1 MIKTLWKYKY
11 IFLSIVFLLLLASLK
26 DITELKIFYDSER
39 IIELSN
45 ESKDIIDKSLDDKN
59 LILLSVNFSDSIK
72 YQDLIDF
79 SNISIKVSND
89 SNTSSIRSIFNERVL
104 LKSSIIPFAIKILNI
119 DNYDKYKSSLLK
131 LEKHG
136 SKFFSKDYRSLLFI
150 VKSKNLDTEDKK
162 RSYLKSLKEAFSINN
177 ANVYITGQI
186 KSEIYMQD
194 NVTKELLIFIILS
207 SILCSLVLYFYLNNI
222 KLVLINFISV
232 CISLV
237 LSFTFSNI
245 LFGGIELVMILI
257 PAIVFIITISDFM
270 HLLNSDKLYK
280 NKFRSFKTQLE
291 KIGMPVFITSL
302 TTAIGFLSFMFSS
315 LVPLFRFGVI
325 TTITIFISLFV
336 IVLLYSF
343 IIDFNINKDIK
354 SNNFLDKLIISLI
367 SLKKSYSY
375 LLISLFLF
383 LSFLSFSNFKVDNF
397 ITDEINKNSN
407 LYTDISFFDRE
418 FGGIKPV
425 TFIVKD
431 SATSKSN
438 LDSLEKIIL
447 NHNFV
452 IDFVLDDFSKISQYN
467 SDENQYIIKARMRD
481 IGSSQSKIIFDD
493 IVLKSKDLSLDLE
506 IAGIGFLFDKVSN
519 KMTFEIIFGLLLAII
534 IIGLV
539 FVILNNGNWYYFPIS
554 LIPNILP
561 LLTTIGILSIFGF
574 YFSLS
579 NAFILEIVFGL
590 IVDDSIHIINS
601 YSMSR
606 NRGMT
611 IQQSILHCQ
620 NYTYKAVVKTSVV
633 IIFTLF
639 PLLFSEFK
647 SISQLSIITIIA
659 AVIALIFDIIY
670 LPKMLVKY
678 IK

>member
-26 DITELKIFYDSER
+26 DVTELKIFYDSER

-579 NAFILEIVFGL
+579 NAFILAIVFGL

>member
-1 MIKTLWKYKY
+1 MIKVLWKYKY
-11 IFLSIVFLLLLASLK
+11 IFLSLILVLLLVSLNN
-26 DITELKIFYDSER
+26 ISGLKIFYESER

-45 ESKDIIDKSLDDKN
+45 ESQDIIDKSLDDKN
-59 LILLSVNFSDSIK
+59 LILLAVEFQDSVK
-72 YQDLIDF
+72 YQDLLDL
-79 SNISIKVSND
+79 SNVSLKLSKD
-89 SNTSSIRSIFNERVL
+89 QNTKSVRSIFNERVL
-104 LKSSIIPFAIKILNI
+104 IKSSVIPFAVKIFDI
-119 DNYDKYKSSLLK
+119 DNYDKYKSSLSK
-131 LEKHG
+131 IKKYG
-136 SKFFSKDYRSLLFI
+136 SKFATEDLNSFLFIIKSKD
-150 VKSKNLDTEDKK
+150 LDSEEQK
-162 RSYLKSLKEAFSINN
+162 RSYLNKLEKEFSQQNIK
-177 ANVYITGQI
+177 VYITGQI

-194 NVTKELLIFIILS
+194 NVTKELLLFIILS
-207 SILCSLVLYFYLNNI
+207 SILCSLVLYFYLGNI

-232 CISLV
+232 CISLIFSFS
-237 LSFTFSNI
+237 LSNK

-315 LVPLFRFGVI
+315 LIPLFRFGVI

-336 IVLLYSF
+336 IVILYSL
-343 IIDFNINKDIK
+343 IIDFNINKNIK
-354 SNNFLDKLIISLI
+354 NNHFLDDLIVSIVH
-367 SLKKSYSY
+367 LKKSYSY
-375 LLISLFLF
+375 VLLASFLV
-383 LSFLSFSNFKVDNF
+383 LSFLAFNNFKVDNF
-397 ITDEINKNSN
+397 ITDEINKNSD
-407 LYTDISFFDRE
+407 LYTDINFFDRE

-425 TFIVKD
+425 TFIVKNENP
-431 SATSKSN
+431 SLSS
-438 LDSLEKIIL
+438 LDSLKEIIL

-452 IDFVLDDFSKISQYN
+452 IDFSLNDFSKPDNNEYL
-467 SDENQYIIKARMRD
+467 IKARMKD
-481 IGSSQSKIIFDD
+481 IGSSQSALIFDD
-493 IVLKSKDLSLDLE
+493 ILLKAKDISLDLE
-506 IAGIGFLFDKVSN
+506 IAGVGFLFDKISN
-519 KMTFEIIFGLLLAII
+519 KMTLEIILGLILAII

-539 FVILNNGNWYYFPIS
+539 FVLLNNFNWYYFPIS

-561 LLTTIGILSIFGF
+561 LLTTIGLLSIFGF

-579 NAFILEIVFGL
+579 NAFILAIVFGL
-590 IVDDSIHIINS
+590 IVDDSIHIINA

-606 NRGMT
+606 NRGLS
-611 IQQSILHCQ
+611 IQESISHCQ
-620 NYTYKAVVKTSVV
+620 TYTYKAVIKTSVV

-678 IK
+678 IN

>member
-1 MIKTLWKYKY
+1 MIKALWKYKY
-11 IFLSIVFLLLLASLK
+11 VFLSLILVLLLVSLNN
-26 DITELKIFYDSER
+26 ISGLKIFYESER

-45 ESKDIIDKSLDDKN
+45 ESQDIIDKSLDDKN
-59 LILLSVNFSDSIK
+59 LILLAVEFQDSVK
-72 YQDLIDF
+72 YQDLLDL
-79 SNISIKVSND
+79 SNVSLKLSKD
-89 SNTSSIRSIFNERVL
+89 QNTKSVRSIFNERVL
-104 LKSSIIPFAIKILNI
+104 IKSSVIPFAVKIFDI
-119 DNYDKYKSSLLK
+119 DNYDKYKTSLSK
-131 LEKHG
+131 IKKYG
-136 SKFFSKDYRSLLFI
+136 SKFATEDLNSFLFIIKSKD
-150 VKSKNLDTEDKK
+150 LDSEEQK
-162 RSYLKSLKEAFSINN
+162 RSYLNKLEKEFSQQNIK
-177 ANVYITGQI
+177 VYITGQI

-194 NVTKELLIFIILS
+194 NVTKELLLFIILS
-207 SILCSLVLYFYLNNI
+207 SILCSLVLYFYLGNI

-232 CISLV
+232 CISLIF
-237 LSFTFSNI
+237 SFSLSNI

-315 LVPLFRFGVI
+315 LIPLFRFGVI

-336 IVLLYSF
+336 IVILYSL
-343 IIDFNINKDIK
+343 IIDFNINKSIK
-354 SNNFLDKLIISLI
+354 NNLFLDDLIVSIVN
-367 SLKKSYSY
+367 LKKSYSY
-375 LLISLFLF
+375 VLLASFLF
-383 LSFLSFSNFKVDNF
+383 LSFLAFNNFKVDNF
-397 ITDEINKNSN
+397 ITDEINKNSD
-407 LYTDISFFDRE
+407 LYTDINFFDRE

-425 TFIVKD
+425 TFIVKNE
-431 SATSKSN
+431 SPSISS
-438 LDSLEKIIL
+438 LDSLKEIIL

-452 IDFVLDDFSKISQYN
+452 IDFSLNDFSKPDNNEYL
-467 SDENQYIIKARMRD
+467 IKARMKD
-481 IGSSQSKIIFDD
+481 IGSSQSEIIFDD
-493 IVLKSKDLSLDLE
+493 ILLKSKDLSLDLE
-506 IAGIGFLFDKVSN
+506 IAGVGFLFDKISN
-519 KMTFEIIFGLLLAII
+519 KMTFEIILGLILAII
-534 IIGLV
+534 IIGFV
-539 FVILNNGNWYYFPIS
+539 FVLLNNFNWYYFPIS

-561 LLTTIGILSIFGF
+561 LLTTIGLLSIFGF

-579 NAFILEIVFGL
+579 NAFILAIVFGL
-590 IVDDSIHIINS
+590 IVDDSIHIINA

-606 NRGMT
+606 NRGLS
-611 IQQSILHCQ
+611 IQESISHCQ
-620 NYTYKAVVKTSVV
+620 TYTYKAVIKTSVV

-678 IK
+678 IN

>member
-1 MIKTLWKYKY
+1 MIKVLWKYKY
-11 IFLSIVFLLLLASLK
+11 IFLSLILVLLLVSLNN
-26 DITELKIFYDSER
+26 ISGLKIFYESER

-45 ESKDIIDKSLDDKN
+45 ESQDIIDKSLDDKN
-59 LILLSVNFSDSIK
+59 LILLAVEFQDSVK
-72 YQDLIDF
+72 YQDLLDL
-79 SNISIKVSND
+79 SNVSLKLSKD
-89 SNTSSIRSIFNERVL
+89 QNTKSVRSIFNERVL
-104 LKSSIIPFAIKILNI
+104 IKSSVIPFAVKIFDI
-119 DNYDKYKSSLLK
+119 DNYDKYKISLSK
-131 LEKHG
+131 IKKYG
-136 SKFFSKDYRSLLFI
+136 SKFATEDLNSFLFIIKSKD
-150 VKSKNLDTEDKK
+150 LDSEEQK
-162 RSYLKSLKEAFSINN
+162 RSYLNKLEKEFSQQNIK
-177 ANVYITGQI
+177 VYITGQI

-194 NVTKELLIFIILS
+194 NVTKELLLFIILS
-207 SILCSLVLYFYLNNI
+207 SILCSLVLYFYLGNI

-232 CISLV
+232 CISLIFSFS
-237 LSFTFSNI
+237 LSNK

-315 LVPLFRFGVI
+315 LIPLFRFGVI

-336 IVLLYSF
+336 IVILYSL
-343 IIDFNINKDIK
+343 IIDFNINKNIK
-354 SNNFLDKLIISLI
+354 NNHFLDDLIVSIVH
-367 SLKKSYSY
+367 LKKSYSY
-375 LLISLFLF
+375 VLLASFLV
-383 LSFLSFSNFKVDNF
+383 LSFLAFNNFKVDNF
-397 ITDEINKNSN
+397 ITDEINKNSD
-407 LYTDISFFDRE
+407 LYTDINFFDRE
-418 FGGIKPV
+418 FGGIKPL
-425 TFIVKD
+425 TFIVKNENP
-431 SATSKSN
+431 SLSS
-438 LDSLEKIIL
+438 LDSLKEIIL

-452 IDFVLDDFSKISQYN
+452 IDFSLNDFSKPDNNEYL
-467 SDENQYIIKARMRD
+467 IKARMKD
-481 IGSSQSKIIFDD
+481 IGSSQSALIFDD
-493 IVLKSKDLSLDLE
+493 ILLKSKDLSLDLE
-506 IAGIGFLFDKVSN
+506 IAGVGFLFDKISN
-519 KMTFEIIFGLLLAII
+519 KMTFEIILGLILAII

-539 FVILNNGNWYYFPIS
+539 FVLLNNFNWYYFPIS

-561 LLTTIGILSIFGF
+561 LLTTIGLLSIFGF

-579 NAFILEIVFGL
+579 NAFILAIVFGL
-590 IVDDSIHIINS
+590 IVDDSIHIINA

-606 NRGMT
+606 NRGLT
-611 IQQSILHCQ
+611 IQESISHCQ
-620 NYTYKAVVKTSVV
+620 TYTYKAVIKTSVV

-678 IK
+678 IN

>member
-1 MIKTLWKYKY
+1 MIKILWKYKY
-11 IFLSIVFLLLLASLK
+11 ILLSLILVLLLVSLNN
-26 DITELKIFYDSER
+26 ISGLKIFYESER

-45 ESKDIIDKSLDDKN
+45 ESQDIIDKSLDDKN
-59 LILLSVNFSDSIK
+59 LILLAVEFQDSVK
-72 YQDLIDF
+72 YQDLLDL
-79 SNISIKVSND
+79 SNVSLNISKD
-89 SNTSSIRSIFNERVL
+89 QNTKSVRSIFNERVL
-104 LKSSIIPFAIKILNI
+104 IKSSIIPLAVKIFDI
-119 DNYDKYKSSLLK
+119 DSYDKYKSSLLK
-131 LEKHG
+131 IKKHG
-136 SKFFSKDYRSLLFI
+136 SKFATEDLNSFLFIIKSKD
-150 VKSKNLDTEDKK
+150 LDSEEQK
-162 RSYLKSLKEAFSINN
+162 RSYLNKLEKEFSQNN
-177 ANVYITGQI
+177 IKVYITGQI

-194 NVTKELLIFIILS
+194 NVTKELLLFIILS

-232 CISLV
+232 CISLIF
-237 LSFTFSNI
+237 SFSLSNI

-315 LVPLFRFGVI
+315 LIPLFRFGVI

-336 IVLLYSF
+336 IVILYSL
-343 IIDFNINKDIK
+343 IIDFNINKNIK
-354 SNNFLDKLIISLI
+354 NNHFLDDLIVSIVN
-367 SLKKSYSY
+367 LKKSYSY
-375 LLISLFLF
+375 VLLASFLF
-383 LSFLSFSNFKVDNF
+383 LSFLAFNNFKVDNF
-397 ITDEINKNSN
+397 ITDEINKNSD
-407 LYTDISFFDRE
+407 LYTDINFFDRE

-425 TFIVKD
+425 TFIVKNE
-431 SATSKSN
+431 SPSISS
-438 LDSLEKIIL
+438 LDSLKEIIL

-452 IDFVLDDFSKISQYN
+452 IDFSLNDFSKPDNNEYL
-467 SDENQYIIKARMRD
+467 IKARMKD
-481 IGSSQSKIIFDD
+481 IGSSQSEIIFDD
-493 IVLKSKDLSLDLE
+493 ILLKSKDLSLDLE
-506 IAGIGFLFDKVSN
+506 IAGVGFLFDKISN
-519 KMTFEIIFGLLLAII
+519 KMTFEIILGLILAII

-539 FVILNNGNWYYFPIS
+539 FVLLNNFNWYYFPIS

-561 LLTTIGILSIFGF
+561 LLTTIGLLSIFGF

-579 NAFILEIVFGL
+579 NAFILAIVFGL
-590 IVDDSIHIINS
+590 IVDDSIHIINA

-606 NRGMT
+606 NRGLS
-611 IQQSILHCQ
+611 IQESISHCQ
-620 NYTYKAVVKTSVV
+620 TYTYKAVIKTSVV

-678 IK
+678 IN

>member
-1 MIKTLWKYKY
+1 MIKVLWKYKY
-11 IFLSIVFLLLLASLK
+11 IFLSLILVLLLVSLNN
-26 DITELKIFYDSER
+26 ISGLKIFYESER

-45 ESKDIIDKSLDDKN
+45 ESQDIIDKSLDDKN
-59 LILLSVNFSDSIK
+59 LILLAVEFQDSVK
-72 YQDLIDF
+72 YQDLLDL
-79 SNISIKVSND
+79 SNVSLKLSKD
-89 SNTSSIRSIFNERVL
+89 QNTKSVRSIFNERVL
-104 LKSSIIPFAIKILNI
+104 LKSSVIPFAVKIFDI
-119 DNYDKYKSSLLK
+119 DNYDKYKTSLSK
-131 LEKHG
+131 IKKYG
-136 SKFFSKDYRSLLFI
+136 SKFATEDLNSFLFIIKSKD
-150 VKSKNLDTEDKK
+150 LDSEEQK
-162 RSYLKSLKEAFSINN
+162 RSYLNKLEKEFSQQNIK
-177 ANVYITGQI
+177 VYITGQI

-194 NVTKELLIFIILS
+194 NVTKELLLFIILS
-207 SILCSLVLYFYLNNI
+207 SILCSLVLYFYLGNI

-232 CISLV
+232 CISLIFSFS
-237 LSFTFSNI
+237 LSNK

-315 LVPLFRFGVI
+315 LIPLFRFGVI

-336 IVLLYSF
+336 IVILYSL
-343 IIDFNINKDIK
+343 IIDFNINKNIK
-354 SNNFLDKLIISLI
+354 NNHFLDDLIVSIVH
-367 SLKKSYSY
+367 LKKSYSY
-375 LLISLFLF
+375 VLLASFLV
-383 LSFLSFSNFKVDNF
+383 LSFLAFNNFKIDNF
-397 ITDEINKNSN
+397 ITDEINKNSD
-407 LYTDISFFDRE
+407 LYTDINFFDRE
-418 FGGIKPV
+418 FGGIKPL
-425 TFIVKD
+425 TFIVKNENP
-431 SATSKSN
+431 SLSS
-438 LDSLEKIIL
+438 LDSLKEIIL

-452 IDFVLDDFSKISQYN
+452 IDFSLNDFSKPDNNEYL
-467 SDENQYIIKARMRD
+467 IKARMKD
-481 IGSSQSKIIFDD
+481 IGSSQSALIFDD
-493 IVLKSKDLSLDLE
+493 ILLKSKDLSLDLE
-506 IAGIGFLFDKVSN
+506 IAGVGFLFDKISN
-519 KMTFEIIFGLLLAII
+519 KMTFEIILGLILAII

-539 FVILNNGNWYYFPIS
+539 FVLLNNFNWYYFPIS

-561 LLTTIGILSIFGF
+561 LLTTIGLLSIFGF

-579 NAFILEIVFGL
+579 NAFILAIVFGL
-590 IVDDSIHIINS
+590 IVDDSIHIINA

-606 NRGMT
+606 NRGLT
-611 IQQSILHCQ
+611 IQESISHCQ
-620 NYTYKAVVKTSVV
+620 TYTYKAVIKTSVV

-678 IK
+678 IN

>member
-1 MIKTLWKYKY
+1 MIKILWKYKY
-11 IFLSIVFLLLLASLK
+11 IFLSLILVLLLVSLNN
-26 DITELKIFYDSER
+26 ISGLKIFYESER

-45 ESKDIIDKSLDDKN
+45 ESQDIIDKSLDDKN
-59 LILLSVNFSDSIK
+59 LILLAVEFQDSVK
-72 YQDLIDF
+72 YQDLLDL
-79 SNISIKVSND
+79 SNVSLKLSKD
-89 SNTSSIRSIFNERVL
+89 QNTKSVRSIFNERVL
-104 LKSSIIPFAIKILNI
+104 IKSSVIPFAVKIFDI
-119 DNYDKYKSSLLK
+119 DNYDKYKSSLSK
-131 LEKHG
+131 IKKYG
-136 SKFFSKDYRSLLFI
+136 SKFATEDLNSFLFIIKSKD
-150 VKSKNLDTEDKK
+150 LDSEEQK
-162 RSYLKSLKEAFSINN
+162 RSYLNKLEKEFSQQNIK
-177 ANVYITGQI
+177 VYITGQI

-194 NVTKELLIFIILS
+194 NVTKELLLFIILS
-207 SILCSLVLYFYLNNI
+207 SILCSLVLYFYLGNI

-232 CISLV
+232 CISLIFSFS
-237 LSFTFSNI
+237 LSNK

-315 LVPLFRFGVI
+315 LIPLFRFGVI

-336 IVLLYSF
+336 IVILYSL
-343 IIDFNINKDIK
+343 IIDFNINKNIK
-354 SNNFLDKLIISLI
+354 NNHFLDDLIVSIVH
-367 SLKKSYSY
+367 LKKSYSY
-375 LLISLFLF
+375 VLLASFLV
-383 LSFLSFSNFKVDNF
+383 LSFLAFNNFKVDNF
-397 ITDEINKNSN
+397 ITDEINKNSD
-407 LYTDISFFDRE
+407 LYTDINFFDRE

-425 TFIVKD
+425 TFIVKNENP
-431 SATSKSN
+431 SLSS
-438 LDSLEKIIL
+438 LDSLKEIIL

-452 IDFVLDDFSKISQYN
+452 IDFSLNDFSKPDNNEYL
-467 SDENQYIIKARMRD
+467 IKARMKD
-481 IGSSQSKIIFDD
+481 IGSSQSALIFDD
-493 IVLKSKDLSLDLE
+493 ILLKAKDISLDLE
-506 IAGIGFLFDKVSN
+506 IAGVGFLFDKISN
-519 KMTFEIIFGLLLAII
+519 KMTLEIILGLILAII

-539 FVILNNGNWYYFPIS
+539 FVLLNNFNWYYFPIS

-561 LLTTIGILSIFGF
+561 LLTTIGLLSIFGF

-579 NAFILEIVFGL
+579 NAFILAIVFGL
-590 IVDDSIHIINS
+590 IVDDSIHIINA

-606 NRGMT
+606 NRGLT
-611 IQQSILHCQ
+611 IQESISHCQ
-620 NYTYKAVVKTSVV
+620 TYTYKAVIKTSVV

-678 IK
+678 IN

>member
-1 MIKTLWKYKY
+1 MIKVLWKYKY
-11 IFLSIVFLLLLASLK
+11 IFLSLILVLLLVSLNN
-26 DITELKIFYDSER
+26 ITGLKIFYESER

-45 ESKDIIDKSLDDKN
+45 ESQDIIDKSLDDKN
-59 LILLSVNFSDSIK
+59 LILLAVEFQDSVK
-72 YQDLIDF
+72 YQDLLDL
-79 SNISIKVSND
+79 SNVSLKISKD
-89 SNTSSIRSIFNERVL
+89 QNTKSVRSIFNERVL
-104 LKSSIIPFAIKILNI
+104 IKSSIIPFAVKIFDI
-119 DNYDKYKSSLLK
+119 DDYDKYKNSLLK
-131 LEKHG
+131 IKKYG
-136 SKFFSKDYRSLLFI
+136 SKFATEDLNSFLFIIKSKD
-150 VKSKNLDTEDKK
+150 LDSEEQK
-162 RSYLKSLKEAFSINN
+162 RSYLNKLEKEFSQNN
-177 ANVYITGQI
+177 IKVYITGQI

-194 NVTKELLIFIILS
+194 NVTKELLLFIILS

-232 CISLV
+232 CISLIF
-237 LSFTFSNI
+237 SFSLSNI

-315 LVPLFRFGVI
+315 LIPLFRFGVI

-336 IVLLYSF
+336 IVILYSL
-343 IIDFNINKDIK
+343 IIDFNINKSIK
-354 SNNFLDKLIISLI
+354 NNLFLDDLIVSIVN
-367 SLKKSYSY
+367 LKKSYSY
-375 LLISLFLF
+375 VLLVSFLF
-383 LSFLSFSNFKVDNF
+383 LSFLAFNNFKVDNF
-397 ITDEINKNSN
+397 ITDEINKNSD
-407 LYTDISFFDRE
+407 LYTDINFFDRE

-425 TFIVKD
+425 TFIVKNE
-431 SATSKSN
+431 SPSRSS
-438 LDSLEKIIL
+438 LDSLKEIIL

-452 IDFVLDDFSKISQYN
+452 VDFSLNDFSKPDNNEYL
-467 SDENQYIIKARMRD
+467 IKARMKD
-481 IGSSQSKIIFDD
+481 IGSSQSEIIFDD
-493 IVLKSKDLSLDLE
+493 ILLKSKDLSLDLE
-506 IAGIGFLFDKVSN
+506 IAGVGFLFDKISN
-519 KMTFEIIFGLLLAII
+519 KMTFEIILGLILAII
-534 IIGLV
+534 IIGFV
-539 FVILNNGNWYYFPIS
+539 FVLLNNFNWYYFPIS

-561 LLTTIGILSIFGF
+561 LLTTIGLLSIFGF

-579 NAFILEIVFGL
+579 NAFILAIVFGL
-590 IVDDSIHIINS
+590 IVDDSIHIINA

-606 NRGMT
+606 NRGLS
-611 IQQSILHCQ
+611 IQESISHCQ
-620 NYTYKAVVKTSVV
+620 TYTYKAVIKTSVV

-678 IK
+678 IN

>member
-1 MIKTLWKYKY
+1 MIKVLWKYKY
-11 IFLSIVFLLLLASLK
+11 IFLSLTLVLLLVSLNN
-26 DITELKIFYDSER
+26 ITGLKIFYESER

-45 ESKDIIDKSLDDKN
+45 ESQDIIDKSLDDKN
-59 LILLSVNFSDSIK
+59 LILLAVEFQDSVK
-72 YQDLIDF
+72 YQDLLDL
-79 SNISIKVSND
+79 SNVSLKISKD
-89 SNTSSIRSIFNERVL
+89 QNTKSVRSIFNERVL
-104 LKSSIIPFAIKILNI
+104 IKSSIIPFAVKIFDI
-119 DNYDKYKSSLLK
+119 DNYDKYKTSLLK
-131 LEKHG
+131 IKKYG
-136 SKFFSKDYRSLLFI
+136 SKFATEDLNSFLFIIKSKD
-150 VKSKNLDTEDKK
+150 LDSEEQK
-162 RSYLKSLKEAFSINN
+162 RSYLNKLEKEFSQNN
-177 ANVYITGQI
+177 IKVYITGQL

-194 NVTKELLIFIILS
+194 NVTKELLLFIILS

-232 CISLV
+232 CISLIF
-237 LSFTFSNI
+237 SFSLSNI

-315 LVPLFRFGVI
+315 LIPLFRFGVI

-336 IVLLYSF
+336 IVILYSL
-343 IIDFNINKDIK
+343 IIDFNINKNIK
-354 SNNFLDKLIISLI
+354 NNHFLDDLIVSIVN
-367 SLKKSYSY
+367 LKKSYSY
-375 LLISLFLF
+375 VLLASFLF
-383 LSFLSFSNFKVDNF
+383 LSFLAFNNFKVDNF
-397 ITDEINKNSN
+397 ITDEINKNSD
-407 LYTDISFFDRE
+407 LYTDINFFDRE

-425 TFIVKD
+425 TFIVKNE
-431 SATSKSN
+431 SPSISS
-438 LDSLEKIIL
+438 LDSLKEIIL

-452 IDFVLDDFSKISQYN
+452 IDFSLNDFSKPDNNEYL
-467 SDENQYIIKARMRD
+467 IKARMKD
-481 IGSSQSKIIFDD
+481 IGSSQSEIIFND
-493 IVLKSKDLSLDLE
+493 ILLKSKDLSLDLE
-506 IAGIGFLFDKVSN
+506 IAGVGFLFDKISN
-519 KMTFEIIFGLLLAII
+519 KMTFEIILGLILAII
-534 IIGLV
+534 IIGFV
-539 FVILNNGNWYYFPIS
+539 FVLLNNFNWYYFPIS

-561 LLTTIGILSIFGF
+561 LLTTIGLLSIFGF

-579 NAFILEIVFGL
+579 NAFILAIVFGL
-590 IVDDSIHIINS
+590 IVDDSIHIINA

-606 NRGMT
+606 NRGLS
-611 IQQSILHCQ
+611 IQESISHCQ
-620 NYTYKAVVKTSVV
+620 TYTYKAVIKTSVV

-678 IK
+678 IN

>member
-1 MIKTLWKYKY
+1 MIKVLWKYKY
-11 IFLSIVFLLLLASLK
+11 IFLSLILVLLLVSLNN
-26 DITELKIFYDSER
+26 ISGLKIFYESER

-45 ESKDIIDKSLDDKN
+45 ESQDIIDKSLDDKN
-59 LILLSVNFSDSIK
+59 LILLAVEFQDSVK
-72 YQDLIDF
+72 YQDLLDL
-79 SNISIKVSND
+79 SNVSLKLSKD
-89 SNTSSIRSIFNERVL
+89 QNTKSVRSIFNERVL
-104 LKSSIIPFAIKILNI
+104 IKSSVIPFAVKIFDI
-119 DNYDKYKSSLLK
+119 DNYDKYKTSLSK
-131 LEKHG
+131 IKKYG
-136 SKFFSKDYRSLLFI
+136 SKFATEDLNSFLFIIKSKD
-150 VKSKNLDTEDKK
+150 LDSEEQK
-162 RSYLKSLKEAFSINN
+162 RSYLNKLEKEFSQQNIK
-177 ANVYITGQI
+177 VYITGQI

-194 NVTKELLIFIILS
+194 NVTKELLLFIILS
-207 SILCSLVLYFYLNNI
+207 SILCSLVLYFYLGNI

-232 CISLV
+232 CISLIFSFS
-237 LSFTFSNI
+237 LSNK

-315 LVPLFRFGVI
+315 LIPLFRFGVI

-336 IVLLYSF
+336 IVILYSL
-343 IIDFNINKDIK
+343 IIDFNINKNIK
-354 SNNFLDKLIISLI
+354 NNHFLDDLIVSIVH
-367 SLKKSYSY
+367 LKKSYSY
-375 LLISLFLF
+375 VLLASFLV
-383 LSFLSFSNFKVDNF
+383 LSFLAFNNFKVDNF
-397 ITDEINKNSN
+397 ITDEINKNSD
-407 LYTDISFFDRE
+407 LYTDINFFDRE

-425 TFIVKD
+425 TFIVKNE
-431 SATSKSN
+431 SPSLSS
-438 LDSLEKIIL
+438 LDSLKEIIL

-452 IDFVLDDFSKISQYN
+452 IDFSLNDFSKPDNNEYL
-467 SDENQYIIKARMRD
+467 IKARMKD
-481 IGSSQSKIIFDD
+481 IGSSQSALIFDD
-493 IVLKSKDLSLDLE
+493 ILLKSKDLSLDLE
-506 IAGIGFLFDKVSN
+506 IAGVGFLFDKISN
-519 KMTFEIIFGLLLAII
+519 KMTFEIILGLILAII

-539 FVILNNGNWYYFPIS
+539 FVLLNNFNWYYFPIS

-561 LLTTIGILSIFGF
+561 LLTTIGLLSIFGF

-579 NAFILEIVFGL
+579 NAFILAIVFGL
-590 IVDDSIHIINS
+590 IVDDSIHIINA

-606 NRGMT
+606 NRGLT
-611 IQQSILHCQ
+611 IQESISHCQ
-620 NYTYKAVVKTSVV
+620 TYTYKAVIKTSVV

-678 IK
+678 IN

>member
-1 MIKTLWKYKY
+1 MIKFLWKYKY
-11 IFLSIVFLLLLASLK
+11 IFLSLILVLLLVSLNNIS
-26 DITELKIFYDSER
+26 DLKIFYESER

-45 ESKDIIDKSLDDKN
+45 ESQDIIDKSLDDKN
-59 LILLSVNFSDSIK
+59 LILLAVEFQDSVK
-72 YQDLIDF
+72 YQDLLDL
-79 SNISIKVSND
+79 SNVSLKISKD
-89 SNTSSIRSIFNERVL
+89 QNTKSVRSIFNERVL
-104 LKSSIIPFAIKILNI
+104 IKSSVIPFAVKIFDI

-131 LEKHG
+131 IKKYG
-136 SKFFSKDYRSLLFI
+136 SKFTTDDFQSFLFIIQSKDLES
-150 VKSKNLDTEDKK
+150 EEQK
-162 RSYLKSLKEAFSINN
+162 RFYLNKLEKEFSQNN
-177 ANVYITGQI
+177 IKVYITGQI

-194 NVTKELLIFIILS
+194 NVTKELLLFIILS
-207 SILCSLVLYFYLNNI
+207 SILCSLVLYFYLGNI

-232 CISLV
+232 CISLIFSFS
-237 LSFTFSNI
+237 LSNK

-315 LVPLFRFGVI
+315 LIPLFRFGVI

-336 IVLLYSF
+336 IVILYSL
-343 IIDFNINKDIK
+343 IIDFNINKNIK
-354 SNNFLDKLIISLI
+354 NNHFLDDLIVSIVH
-367 SLKKSYSY
+367 LKKSYSY
-375 LLISLFLF
+375 VLLASFLV
-383 LSFLSFSNFKVDNF
+383 LSFLAFNNFKVDNF
-397 ITDEINKNSN
+397 ITDEINKNSD
-407 LYTDISFFDRE
+407 LYTDINFLDTK

-425 TFIVKD
+425 TFIVKNENP
-431 SATSKSN
+431 SLSS
-438 LDSLEKIIL
+438 LDSLEEIIL

-452 IDFVLDDFSKISQYN
+452 IDFSLNDFSKPYN
-467 SDENQYIIKARMRD
+467 NEYLIKARMKD
-481 IGSSQSKIIFDD
+481 IGSSQSAVIFDD
-493 IVLKSKDLSLDLE
+493 ILLKSKDLSLDLE
-506 IAGIGFLFDKVSN
+506 IAGVGFLFDKISN
-519 KMTFEIIFGLLLAII
+519 KMTFEIILGLILAII

-539 FVILNNGNWYYFPIS
+539 FVLLNNFNWYYFPIS

-561 LLTTIGILSIFGF
+561 LLTTIGLSSIFGF

-579 NAFILEIVFGL
+579 NAFILAIVFGL
-590 IVDDSIHIINS
+590 IVDDSIHIINA

-606 NRGMT
+606 NRGLS
-611 IQQSILHCQ
+611 IQESISHCQ
-620 NYTYKAVVKTSVV
+620 TYTYKAVIKTSVV

-659 AVIALIFDIIY
+659 AIIALIFDIIY
-670 LPKMLVKY
+670 LPKMLIKY
-678 IK
+678 IS

>member
-1 MIKTLWKYKY
+1 MIKVLWKYKY
-11 IFLSIVFLLLLASLK
+11 IFLSLILVLLLVSLNN
-26 DITELKIFYDSER
+26 ITGLKIFYESER

-45 ESKDIIDKSLDDKN
+45 ESQDIIDKSLDDKN
-59 LILLSVNFSDSIK
+59 LILLAVEFQDSVK
-72 YQDLIDF
+72 YQDLLDL
-79 SNISIKVSND
+79 SNVSLKISKD
-89 SNTSSIRSIFNERVL
+89 QNTKSVRSIFNERVL
-104 LKSSIIPFAIKILNI
+104 IKSSIIPFAVKIFDI
-119 DNYDKYKSSLLK
+119 DDYDKYKNSLLK
-131 LEKHG
+131 IKKYG
-136 SKFFSKDYRSLLFI
+136 SKFAREDLNSFLFIIKSKD
-150 VKSKNLDTEDKK
+150 LDSEEQK
-162 RSYLKSLKEAFSINN
+162 RSYLNKLEKEFSQNN
-177 ANVYITGQI
+177 IKVYITGQI

-194 NVTKELLIFIILS
+194 NVTKELLLFIILS

-232 CISLV
+232 CISLIF
-237 LSFTFSNI
+237 SFSLSNI

-315 LVPLFRFGVI
+315 LIPLFRFGVI

-336 IVLLYSF
+336 IVILYSL
-343 IIDFNINKDIK
+343 IIDFNINKSIK
-354 SNNFLDKLIISLI
+354 NNHFLDDLIVSIVN
-367 SLKKSYSY
+367 LKKSYSY
-375 LLISLFLF
+375 VLLVSFLF
-383 LSFLSFSNFKVDNF
+383 LSFLAFNNFKVDNF
-397 ITDEINKNSN
+397 ITDEINKNSD
-407 LYTDISFFDRE
+407 LYTDINFFDRE

-425 TFIVKD
+425 TFIVKNE
-431 SATSKSN
+431 SPSRSS
-438 LDSLEKIIL
+438 LDSLKEIIL

-452 IDFVLDDFSKISQYN
+452 VDFSLNDFSKPDNNEYL
-467 SDENQYIIKARMRD
+467 IKARMKD
-481 IGSSQSKIIFDD
+481 IGSSQSEIIFDD
-493 IVLKSKDLSLDLE
+493 ILLKSKDLSLDLE
-506 IAGIGFLFDKVSN
+506 IAGVGFLFDKISN
-519 KMTFEIIFGLLLAII
+519 KMTFEIILGLVLAII

-539 FVILNNGNWYYFPIS
+539 FVLLNNFNWYYFPIS

-561 LLTTIGILSIFGF
+561 LLTTIGLLSIFGF

-579 NAFILEIVFGL
+579 NAFILAIVFGL
-590 IVDDSIHIINS
+590 IVDDSIHIINA

-606 NRGMT
+606 NRGLS
-611 IQQSILHCQ
+611 IQESISHCQ
-620 NYTYKAVVKTSVV
+620 TYTYKAVIKTSVV

-678 IK
+678 IN

>member
-1 MIKTLWKYKY
+1 MIKVLWKYKY
-11 IFLSIVFLLLLASLK
+11 IFLSLILVLLLVSLNN
-26 DITELKIFYDSER
+26 ISGLKIFYESER

-45 ESKDIIDKSLDDKN
+45 ESQDIIDKSLDDKN
-59 LILLSVNFSDSIK
+59 LILLAVEFQDSVK
-72 YQDLIDF
+72 YQDLLDL
-79 SNISIKVSND
+79 SNVSLKLSKD
-89 SNTSSIRSIFNERVL
+89 QNTKSVRSIFNERVL
-104 LKSSIIPFAIKILNI
+104 IKSSVIPFAVKIFDI
-119 DNYDKYKSSLLK
+119 DNYDKYKSSLSK
-131 LEKHG
+131 IKKYG
-136 SKFFSKDYRSLLFI
+136 SKFATEDLNSFLFIIKSKD
-150 VKSKNLDTEDKK
+150 LDSEEQK
-162 RSYLKSLKEAFSINN
+162 RSYLNKLEKEFSQQNIK
-177 ANVYITGQI
+177 VYITGQI

-194 NVTKELLIFIILS
+194 NVTKELLLFIILS
-207 SILCSLVLYFYLNNI
+207 SILCSLVLYFYLGNI

-232 CISLV
+232 CISLIFSFS
-237 LSFTFSNI
+237 LSNK

-315 LVPLFRFGVI
+315 LIPLFRFGVI

-336 IVLLYSF
+336 IVILYSL
-343 IIDFNINKDIK
+343 IIDFNINKNIK
-354 SNNFLDKLIISLI
+354 NNHFLDDLIVSTIC
-367 SLKKSYSY
+367 LKKSYSY
-375 LLISLFLF
+375 LLLASFLV
-383 LSFLSFSNFKVDNF
+383 LSFLAFNNFKVDNF
-397 ITDEINKNSN
+397 ITDEINKNSD
-407 LYTDISFFDRE
+407 LYTDINFFDRE
-418 FGGIKPV
+418 FGGIKPI
-425 TFIVKD
+425 TFIVKNENP
-431 SATSKSN
+431 SFSS
-438 LDSLEKIIL
+438 LDTLKQIIL

-452 IDFVLDDFSKISQYN
+452 IDFSFNDFSKP
-467 SDENQYIIKARMRD
+467 ENNEYLIKARMKD
-481 IGSSQSKIIFDD
+481 IGSSQSAVIFDD
-493 IVLKSKDLSLDLE
+493 ILIKSKDLSLDLE
-506 IAGIGFLFDKVSN
+506 IAGVGFLFDKISN
-519 KMTFEIIFGLLLAII
+519 KMTFEIILGLILAII

-539 FVILNNGNWYYFPIS
+539 FVLLNNFNWYYFPIS

-561 LLTTIGILSIFGF
+561 LLTTIGLLSIFGF

-579 NAFILEIVFGL
+579 NAFILAIVFGL
-590 IVDDSIHIINS
+590 IVDDSIHIINA

-606 NRGMT
+606 NRGLS
-611 IQQSILHCQ
+611 IQESISHCQ
-620 NYTYKAVVKTSVV
+620 MYTYKAVIKTSVV

-678 IK
+678 IN